1 MGPDLASAPLLKA
14 VAPRGGPVSVVI
26 VQGQTTG
33 RVPMTALAE
42 LVVAATPVVPEPPT
56 PPAITEAELTAA
68 IAEHNTDPLSHGLNN
83 YLLTP
88 KSLMVLDEATGRAV
102 WNDAVVVPVFDEA
115 SFLVSGLV

>member
-1 MGPDLASAPLLKA
+1 MGPDLASAPLLKSA
-14 VAPRGGPVSVVI
+14 APRGGPVSVVI
-26 VQGQTTG
+26 VQGQTTA
-33 RVPMTALAE
+33 RLPMAE
-42 LVVAATPVVPEPPT
+42 LAGLVVEAMPVEPTPPT

-68 IAEHNTDPLSHGLNN
+68 IAEHNTDPLAHGLNA

-88 KSLMVLDEATGRAV
+88 KALTVLDEATGRTV